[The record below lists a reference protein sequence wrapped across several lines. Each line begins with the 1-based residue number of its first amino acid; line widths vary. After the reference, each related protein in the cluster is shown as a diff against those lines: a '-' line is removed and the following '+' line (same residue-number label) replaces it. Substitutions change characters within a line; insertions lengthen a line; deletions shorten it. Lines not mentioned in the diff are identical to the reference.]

1 VYKDGGVKEEDQMKR
16 SALFA
21 AGLGVL
27 VAGTV
32 LQPGA
37 AQGQAGKSS
46 GLRLSL
52 VGIAVSDY
60 PKSQAFYERKMG
72 FPVAFKFSSQDG
84 TRTNTF
90 FQMSRNTFLEMQQAT
105 ADVRPGLTHAHFV
118 VDDLTATLARL
129 RQAGLPAAPQN
140 GPLAN
145 AVTAAG
151 YSQNIYVKNANVY
164 DPNGIRL
171 ELNEIVP
178 ESLMKKAADS
188 WTAAQDTRGLTL
200 NVVGIGVK
208 DPPQSATFYQRLI
221 GFRVAFTFG
230 PADPQ
235 RMNVYYQTSRDT
247 FLEMQPAGGN
257 IPAGMTHFH
266 LLTSDLDAAIARLR
280 QAGLAAA
287 AGNAPGTIGQA
298 VAVSPGA
305 RVKNVNVFDPDGI
318 RLELNEYIPESL
330 PKKAVESWQ

>member
-1 VYKDGGVKEEDQMKR
+1 MKR
-16 SALFA
+16 FALFA

-27 VAGTV
+27 VAGIV

-37 AQGQAGKSS
+37 AQGQVGKSS

-60 PKSQAFYERKMG
+60 PKSQAFYERVMG
-72 FPVAFKFSSQDG
+72 FPAAFKFSSADG

-118 VDDLTATLARL
+118 VDDLSTTLARL
-129 RQAGLPAAPQN
+129 RQAGLGTAPQN
-140 GPLAN
+140 GRPTN
-145 AVTAAG
+145 AVTEAG
-151 YSQNIYVKNANVY
+151 VSQNIFVKNANVY

-171 ELNEIVP
+171 ELNELIP
-178 ESLMKKAADS
+178 ESLMKKAAES
-188 WTAAQDTRGLTL
+188 WTAAQDAKGLTL
-200 NVVGIGVK
+200 NVVGIAVK
-208 DPPQSATFYQRLI
+208 DPPESAMFYQHLM

-230 PADPQ
+230 STDPQ
-235 RMNVYYQTSRDT
+235 RMNVYYQTSRDA
-247 FLEMQPAGGN
+247 FLEMQPAGVNVTPGL
-257 IPAGMTHFH
+257 THFH
-266 LLTSDLDAAIARLR
+266 LLTGNLDAAIARLR

-287 AGNAPGTIGQA
+287 AGNAPGTLGQA
-298 VAVSPGA
+298 VGVSPGA
-305 RVKNVNVFDPDGI
+305 HVKNVNVFDPDGI

-330 PKKAVESWQ
+330 PKKAVDSWQ

>member
-1 VYKDGGVKEEDQMKR
+1 MYKDHGFKQGDQMKR
-16 SALFA
+16 FALFA

-27 VAGTV
+27 VAAIV
-32 LQPGA
+32 LQPGS

-60 PKSQAFYERKMG
+60 PKSQAFYERVMG
-72 FPVAFKFSSQDG
+72 FPVAFKFSNQDG

-118 VDDLTATLARL
+118 VDDLSATLARL
-129 RQAGLPAAPQN
+129 RQAGLTPPQN
-140 GPLAN
+140 GRLAN
-145 AVTAAG
+145 AVTEAG
-151 YSQNIYVKNANVY
+151 YSQNIFVKNANVY
-164 DPNGIRL
+164 DPDGNRL
-171 ELNEIVP
+171 ELNELVA
-178 ESLMKKAADS
+178 ESLMKKAAES
-188 WTAAQDTRGLTL
+188 WTATQDARGLTL
-200 NVVGIGVK
+200 SVVGVAAK
-208 DPPQSATFYQRLI
+208 DPPASAKFYQNLL

-230 PADPQ
+230 GTDPQ

-247 FLEMQPAGGN
+247 FLEMQPAGANLPPGL
-257 IPAGMTHFH
+257 THFH
-266 LLTSDLDAAIARLR
+266 VLTRDLDATIARLR
-280 QAGLAAA
+280 QAGLPAA

-298 VAVSPGA
+298 VTVSPGA
-305 RVKNVNVFDPDGI
+305 HVRNVNVFDPDGT

-330 PKKAVESWQ
+330 PQKAVDSWP

>member
-1 VYKDGGVKEEDQMKR
+1 MKR
-16 SALFA
+16 FAVLA

-27 VAGTV
+27 VAGIV

-60 PKSQAFYERKMG
+60 PKSQAFYERVMG

-118 VDDLTATLARL
+118 VDDLSATLARL
-129 RQAGLPAAPQN
+129 RQAGLPTAPPN
-140 GPLAN
+140 NPAS
-145 AVTAAG
+145 AVTEAG
-151 YSQNIYVKNANVY
+151 FSQNIFVKNANVY

-171 ELNEIVP
+171 ELNELVP
-178 ESLMKKAADS
+178 ESLMKKAAES
-188 WTAAQDTRGLTL
+188 WTAAQDANGLTL
-200 NVVGIGVK
+200 SVFGVAAK
-208 DPPQSATFYQRLI
+208 DPPASAKFYQNVV

-230 PADPQ
+230 STDPQ

-247 FLEMQPAGGN
+247 FLEMQPAGANLPPGL
-257 IPAGMTHFH
+257 THFH
-266 LLTSDLDAAIARLR
+266 LLTRDLDATIARLR

-298 VAVSPGA
+298 VTVSTGA
-305 RVKNVNVFDPDGI
+305 HVKNV
-318 RLELNEYIPESL
+318 
-330 PKKAVESWQ
+330 